1 MKNILTL
8 ALIAFAFVSTAAA
21 QSNTASQQVAINV
34 AEISVISVQGS
45 INMTI
50 ASATAG
56 QAPDAATAS
65 ASYAVSTNGKNQKIS
80 AKLDQK
86 MPEGLSLFAT
96 MEAPSKASSNGKVEL
111 SDKSSDLVT
120 KISNTNQSGLALS
133 YQAVATVNATPDNV
147 SRTVTYTITSN

>member
-34 AEISVISVQGS
+34 AEISVISVRGE

-133 YQAVATVNATPDNV
+133 YQAVATVDATPDNV
-147 SRTVTYTITSN
+147 SRTVTYTITTN